1 MGYFVKNNYSN
12 YIAKWK
18 YINNMLKDD
27 SKKFENMEKKI
38 MVINIYTLKLS
49 SNDKYYYIKTL
60 KRTTQYAWLKTI
72 NKSI

>member
-1 MGYFVKNNYSN
+1 
-12 YIAKWK
+12 
-18 YINNMLKDD
+18 MLKDD

-60 KRTTQYAWLKTI
+60 KRTTQYA
-72 NKSI
+72 